1 MANRF
6 RNSHICVAKRTRT
19 GSFVRML
26 RSPFAILLA
35 FVLLFS
41 CVSVSAAEGKE
52 TDQNGS
58 KLTLPS
64 YVMDGMVLQQNK
76 ITALNG
82 SASKSMSR
90 QTISVTLR
98 GGKNQYNASSRISKN
113 GKFSVQLPKIKGSL
127 TQYTMKFAIAGTIV
141 KTVND
146 VYVGNLFIASGQ
158 SNMEIN
164 YNDYF
169 KSESLFK
176 TSTSL
181 HYTRN
186 DIPHNIND
194 KYVHFLS
201 PNKVLNTKDYPL
213 RDFEKSWLPATG
225 DDVNYLGYIPQYFA
239 QRLRK
244 QYPNIPIGFIQ
255 TAWGG
260 TAISHHIKG
269 GDIYKS
275 RVAPLQG
282 LGVAGVLWYQGE
294 DDSGSMDLALR
305 YDISFAT
312 LINDYRNLF
321 DDATLP
327 FLYVQ
332 LARYDGYGYIYDA
345 IVRNAQLGMLNNP
358 VIESHEN
365 LGMTVSIDTDKGTS
379 KAIHPLGKEI
389 VAQRMAN
396 QWIAINE
403 RKAVPSGP
411 LPEEAH
417 LDSDDKSTAIITF
430 KEGTAVKLQAKQP
443 NYTISATIDNIA
455 NATNTPLSGFQVAD
469 GDGAMHNVTATIT
482 GNTLRIHSDEVKRIA
497 QIQYL
502 WQSNPNCSSIVY
514 NNSNLPMS
522 PFTLN
527 VNQKPIRIDFL
538 FLSGKAPCR
547 SSSEQTIMYG
557 TYIL

>member
-455 NATNTPLSGFQVAD
+455 NVTNTPLSGFQVAD
-469 GDGAMHNVTATIT
+469 GDGAMHNATATIT

-514 NNSNLPMS
+514 NASNLPLS

-527 VNQKPIRIDFL
+527 VNQK
-538 FLSGKAPCR
+538 
-547 SSSEQTIMYG
+547 
-557 TYIL
+557 TYSH

>member
-6 RNSHICVAKRTRT
+6 RNSHICVAERIRT
-19 GSFVRML
+19 GSFVRAF
-26 RSPFAILLA
+26 RNPFAILLA
-35 FVLLFS
+35 FTLLFS
-41 CVSVSAAEGKE
+41 CASASAAEDKE

-76 ITALNG
+76 ITTLNG
-82 SASKSMSR
+82 STAKSMSG

-127 TQYTMKFAIAGTIV
+127 TQYTMKFMVADTMV

-169 KSESLFK
+169 KSDSLFK

-186 DIPHNIND
+186 DIPRSIND

-213 RDFEKSWLPATG
+213 RDFEKSWLSATG

-239 QRLRK
+239 QQLRK

-255 TAWGG
+255 AAWGG

-269 GDIYKS
+269 GDIY
-275 RVAPLQG
+275 
-282 LGVAGVLWYQGE
+282 
-294 DDSGSMDLALR
+294 SGSMDLALR

-332 LARYDGYGYIYDA
+332 LARYDGYGYIYDT

-358 VIESHEN
+358 VIESHKN

-455 NATNTPLSGFQVAD
+455 NVTNTPLSGFQVAD
-469 GDGAMHNVTATIT
+469 GDGAMHNATATIT

-514 NNSNLPMS
+514 NGSNLPLS

-527 VNQKPIRIDFL
+527 MNQ
-538 FLSGKAPCR
+538 
-547 SSSEQTIMYG
+547 
-557 TYIL
+557 

>member
-6 RNSHICVAKRTRT
+6 RNSHICVAKRIHT
-19 GSFVRML
+19 GSFVRAL
-26 RSPFAILLA
+26 RNPFAILLA
-35 FVLLFS
+35 FILLFS
-41 CVSVSAAEGKE
+41 CASANAAEDKE
-52 TDQNGS
+52 TNQNGS

-76 ITALNG
+76 ITTLNG
-82 SASKSMSR
+82 STAKSMSGK
-90 QTISVTLR
+90 TVSVTLR
-98 GGKNQYNASSRISKN
+98 GGKNQYNASSRISKA
-113 GKFSVQLPKIKGSL
+113 GTFSVQLPKIKGSL
-127 TQYTMKFAIAGTIV
+127 TQYTMKFMVAGTMV
-141 KTVND
+141 RTVND
-146 VYVGNLFIASGQ
+146 VFVGNLFIASGQ

-169 KSESLFK
+169 KSDSLFK

-186 DIPHNIND
+186 DIPRSIND

-213 RDFEKSWLPATG
+213 RDFEKSWLSATG

-239 QRLRK
+239 QQLRK

-255 TAWGG
+255 AAWGG

-294 DDSGSMDLALR
+294 DDSGSMNLALR

-332 LARYDGYGYIYDA
+332 LARYDGYGYIYDT

-358 VIESHEN
+358 VIESHKN

-389 VAQRMAN
+389 IAQRMAN

-455 NATNTPLSGFQVAD
+455 NVTNTPLSGFQVAD
-469 GDGAMHNVTATIT
+469 GDGAMHNATATIT
-482 GNTLRIHSDEVKRIA
+482 GNTLRIHSDEVKHIA

-514 NNSNLPMS
+514 NSSNLPMS

-527 VNQKPIRIDFL
+527 VNQK
-538 FLSGKAPCR
+538 
-547 SSSEQTIMYG
+547 
-557 TYIL
+557 TYSH

>member
-6 RNSHICVAKRTRT
+6 RSSHICVAKRIRT
-19 GSFVRML
+19 GSFVRVL
-26 RSPFAILLA
+26 RNPFAILLA
-35 FVLLFS
+35 FILLFS
-41 CVSVSAAEGKE
+41 CASANAAEDKE
-52 TDQNGS
+52 TNQNGS

-76 ITALNG
+76 ITTLNG
-82 SASKSMSR
+82 STAKSMSGK
-90 QTISVTLR
+90 TVSVTLR
-98 GGKNQYNASSRISKN
+98 GGKNQYNASSRISKA
-113 GKFSVQLPKIKGSL
+113 GTFSVQLPKIKGSL
-127 TQYTMKFAIAGTIV
+127 TQYTMKFMVAGTMV

-169 KSESLFK
+169 KSDSLFK

-186 DIPHNIND
+186 DIPRSIND

-201 PNKVLNTKDYPL
+201 PNKVLDTKNYPL
-213 RDFEKSWLPATG
+213 RDFEKKSWLTATG

-282 LGVAGVLWYQGE
+282 LAVAGVLWYQGE

-305 YDISFAT
+305 YGISFAT

-332 LARYDGYGYIYDA
+332 LARYDGYGYIYDT
-345 IVRNAQLGMLNNP
+345 IVRNIQLGILNNP

-455 NATNTPLSGFQVAD
+455 NVTNTPLSGFQVAD
-469 GDGAMHNVTATIT
+469 GDGAMHNATATIT

-502 WQSNPNCSSIVY
+502 WQSDPNCSSIVY
-514 NNSNLPMS
+514 NDSNLPLS

-527 VNQKPIRIDFL
+527 VNQK
-538 FLSGKAPCR
+538 
-547 SSSEQTIMYG
+547 
-557 TYIL
+557 TYSH

>member
-527 VNQKPIRIDFL
+527 VNQKNL
-538 FLSGKAPCR
+538 FALIFSSCQGKHHAGHHR
-547 SSSEQTIMYG
+547 SKQ
-557 TYIL
+557 

>member
-1 MANRF
+1 
-6 RNSHICVAKRTRT
+6 
-19 GSFVRML
+19 
-26 RSPFAILLA
+26 
-35 FVLLFS
+35 
-41 CVSVSAAEGKE
+41 
-52 TDQNGS
+52 
-58 KLTLPS
+58 
-64 YVMDGMVLQQNK
+64 
-76 ITALNG
+76 
-82 SASKSMSR
+82 
-90 QTISVTLR
+90 
-98 GGKNQYNASSRISKN
+98 
-113 GKFSVQLPKIKGSL
+113 
-127 TQYTMKFAIAGTIV
+127 
-141 KTVND
+141 
-146 VYVGNLFIASGQ
+146 
-158 SNMEIN
+158 
-164 YNDYF
+164 
-169 KSESLFK
+169 
-176 TSTSL
+176 
-181 HYTRN
+181 
-186 DIPHNIND
+186 
-194 KYVHFLS
+194 
-201 PNKVLNTKDYPL
+201 
-213 RDFEKSWLPATG
+213 
-225 DDVNYLGYIPQYFA
+225 
-239 QRLRK
+239 
-244 QYPNIPIGFIQ
+244 
-255 TAWGG
+255 
-260 TAISHHIKG
+260 
-269 GDIYKS
+269 
-275 RVAPLQG
+275 
-282 LGVAGVLWYQGE
+282 
-294 DDSGSMDLALR
+294 MDLALR

-455 NATNTPLSGFQVAD
+455 NVTNTPLSGFQVAD
-469 GDGAMHNVTATIT
+469 GDGAMHNATATIT

-514 NNSNLPMS
+514 NASNLPLS

-527 VNQKPIRIDFL
+527 VNQK
-538 FLSGKAPCR
+538 
-547 SSSEQTIMYG
+547 
-557 TYIL
+557 TYSH